1 MIVAIRG
8 AITVDLNDREQIL
21 AATKQMIREVMTRNK
36 LAEDNLIS
44 MIFTVTQDL
53 NQAFPAEAARSLGL
67 TNTPLMCTVEIPVPG
82 SLPKCIRVLVHCHC
96 NLNKDQVRHVYLRQA
111 VNLRRDLVKDDLR

>member
-1 MIVAIRG
+1 LIVAIRG

>member
-8 AITVDLNDREQIL
+8 AITVDKNDREQML
-21 AATKQMIREVMTRNK
+21 AATKQMVSELMTRNE
-36 LAEDNLIS
+36 LSEDDLIS
-44 MIFTVTQDL
+44 LIFTVTQDL
-53 NQAFPAEAARSLGL
+53 NQAFPAEAARNLGL

-82 SLPKCIRVLVHCHC
+82 SLPRCIRVLVHCHSD
-96 NLNKDQVRHVYLRQA
+96 LNKDQVQHVYLRQA